1 MAKEYLKMADSLVG
15 EVFIDS
21 DCLLSRA
28 FGEIADFSGYNKEC
42 RNVAH
47 AINSRDELVEEVER
61 LRAQIKDAFIDGCQ
75 AGWDMSG
82 EGFNAEY
89 CTMSDDKIREK
100 IIAKADEY
108 TK

>member
-21 DCLLSRA
+21 DCLLSKA
-28 FGEIADFSGYNKEC
+28 LGEIADFSGYNKEC
-42 RNVAH
+42 RYIAH
-47 AINSRDELVEEVER
+47 AINSHDELVAEVER
-61 LRAQIKDAFIDGCQ
+61 LRESIRVAFIDGCRV
-75 AGWDMSG
+75 GWDMSG